1 MMKFYIDGLGPKPHV
16 SVGSQALVNATVQ
29 IIENRYP
36 GSRYYFMSQCPEI
49 EEEYLRQTGC
59 DCQVIQ
65 RPEGLLNTVRLI
77 KQMTAEVDAV
87 VSPWGD
93 AYITLPPHVAL
104 RKTFIFKLNKTPLML
119 MTSSLGPFQSGWKKI
134 AAKAA
139 LKKFDVLTVR
149 DTITYD
155 FFRSLGFDQTKLIPD
170 TAFVL
175 RPATPERV
183 QEIYAAEG
191 FSLQEGKYVGLN
203 VSVLLYNRMKKQGK
217 DYISLM
223 CELIKNVK
231 TMTQLPILLIPHQYY
246 SEKILMR
253 FPELK
258 TRLQSEGGDDRE
270 IIPMIY
276 DRLTDADQVYAVKG
290 EYSCYEYKGMIKGCA
305 AFIGGRMHSVIA
317 SLSSSV
323 PCLIMQYSHKSL
335 GLMTMLGVSEYCWN
349 VQDKPEAL
357 AEMVSLL
364 WNTKDAYQ
372 KKLEQIMPELQGQTY
387 SSIALLE
394 PFLRNRNN

>member
-1 MMKFYIDGLGPKPHV
+1 MKKFYIDGLGPKPHV
-16 SVGSQALVNATVQ
+16 SIGSQALVNATVQ
-29 IIENRYP
+29 IIEKRYP
-36 GSRYYFMSQCPEI
+36 GSRYYFLSQCPEV

-59 DCQVIQ
+59 DCQVFQ
-65 RPEGLLNTVRLI
+65 RPDGLI
-77 KQMTAEVDAV
+77 KTVLRVKEITSEVDAV
-87 VSPWGD
+87 ISPWGD
-93 AYITLPPHVAL
+93 AYITLPPHFAW
-104 RKTFIFKLNKTPLML
+104 RKTFVFKLNNTPLML
-119 MTSSLGPFQSGWKKI
+119 MTSSLGPFQAGWKKI

-139 LKKFDVLTVR
+139 LKRFDVLTVR

-155 FFRSLGFDQTKLIPD
+155 FFRSLGFDQTRLIPD

-175 RPATPERV
+175 KPATTERV
-183 QEIYAAEG
+183 QEIYANEG

-203 VSVLLYNRMKKQGK
+203 VSILLYNRMKKQGK

-223 CELIKNVK
+223 CDLIKNLK
-231 TMTQLPILLIPHQYY
+231 AMTQLPILLIPHQYY
-246 SEKILMR
+246 SKKILTL
-253 FPELK
+253 FPALQD
-258 TRLQSEGGDDRE
+258 RLLTEGGDDRE

-276 DRLTDADQVYAVKG
+276 DRLADSDQVYAVKG

-305 AFIGGRMHSVIA
+305 AFIGGRMHSIIA
-317 SLSSSV
+317 SLSCSV

-364 WNTKDAYQ
+364 WNTKDAYR
-372 KKLEQIMPELQGQTY
+372 KKLEKIMPELQKQTY

>member
-1 MMKFYIDGLGPKPHV
+1 MKKFYIDGLGPKPHV
-16 SVGSQALVNATVQ
+16 SIGSQALVNATVQ
-29 IIENRYP
+29 IIENTYP
-36 GSRYYFMSQCPEI
+36 GSQYLFLSQCPEI

-59 DCQVIQ
+59 NCCVVQ
-65 RPEGLLNTVRLI
+65 RPESIVSTVRLI
-77 KQMTAEVDAV
+77 KQMTYDVDAV

-104 RKTFIFKLNKTPLML
+104 RKTFVFKLNNTPLML
-119 MTSSLGPFQSGWKKI
+119 MTSSLGPFQKGWKKI

-139 LKKFDVLTVR
+139 LKRFDVLTVR
-149 DTITYD
+149 DTITYE

-175 RPATPERV
+175 TPATQERV

-191 FSLQEGKYVGLN
+191 FSLHEGKYVGLN
-203 VSVLLYNRMKKQGK
+203 VSVLLYNRMKQQGK

-223 CELIKNVK
+223 CELIRNLK
-231 TMTQLPILLIPHQYY
+231 TITQLPILLIPHQYY

-253 FPELK
+253 FPDLK
-258 TRLQSEGGDDRE
+258 NRLRTEGGDDRE

-276 DRLTDADQVYAVKG
+276 DRLLDADQVYAVKG
-290 EYSCYEYKGMIKGCA
+290 EYSCYDYKGMIKGCA
-305 AFIGGRMHSVIA
+305 VFIGGRMHSVIA

-349 VQDKPEAL
+349 VQDKPKAL
-357 AEMVSLL
+357 EEMVSLL
-364 WNTKDAYQ
+364 WNTKDAYRQ
-372 KKLEQIMPELQGQTY
+372 KLEQIMPKLREETY
-387 SSIALLE
+387 SSISLLN
-394 PFLRNRNN
+394 PYLRNRK